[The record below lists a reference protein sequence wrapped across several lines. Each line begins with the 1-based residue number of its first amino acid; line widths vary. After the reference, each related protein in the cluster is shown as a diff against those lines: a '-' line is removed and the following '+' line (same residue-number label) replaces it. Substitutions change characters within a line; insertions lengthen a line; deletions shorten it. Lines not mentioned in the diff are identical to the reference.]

1 MIKKYNNKYRITS
14 ARLPQWDYGNSANYF
29 VTICTKNRES
39 YFGNIDQGVMQLSP
53 LGDIALK
60 FWLEM
65 PAHFPFL
72 TLDAFVIMPNHV
84 HGIIVIDKIH
94 APTIGSMHP
103 VETPKL
109 GVSTTLGVSTNLG
122 VSTASNTDAAS
133 QKWKPATLGVVIN
146 QYKRIVTIHA
156 RKIEAGYAWQ
166 SRFHDH
172 IIRNYESYLKIR
184 NYILYNPMNWTNDSL
199 NHITE

>member
-1 MIKKYNNKYRITS
+1 MSEKYNNKYRITS
-14 ARLPQWDYGNSANYF
+14 ARLPQWDYGNSATYF

-94 APTIGSMHP
+94 APTNGSMHP
-103 VETPKL
+103 VETPNL
-109 GVSTTLGVSTNLG
+109 GVSTKLG
-122 VSTASNTDAAS
+122 VSTASSTYAAS

-146 QYKRIVTIHA
+146 QYKRMVTIHA
-156 RKIEAGYAWQ
+156 RKIAAGYAWQ

-184 NYILYNPMNWTNDSL
+184 NYILYNPMNWPNDSL
-199 NHITE
+199 NQTIE